1 MSKSLC
7 QDVGQ
12 HFICGTVLKFD
23 RSNTHL
29 IPDEMV
35 LDVDVLGSP
44 VELRIFCHSN
54 GRLVVFQDSG
64 GTIWWISQ
72 FRE

>member
-1 MSKSLC
+1 MRKSLC

-35 LDVDVLGSP
+35 LDVNVLGPP
-44 VELRIFCHSN
+44 VELRIF
-54 GRLVVFQDSG
+54 LP
-64 GTIWWISQ
+64 
-72 FRE
+72 